1 VLTTESVTLSA
12 IIADLGDRSL
22 HAARAIGEDARSVL
36 ASADLAFELNVGAL
50 GESARVGAKTFLD
63 CCIGTVFAPSGNDR
77 EYPNS
82 WSKHRFYVRPFLAKA
97 DRERGLL

>member
-50 GESARVGAKTFLD
+50 GESARVGRKNL
-63 CCIGTVFAPSGNDR
+63 S
-77 EYPNS
+77 
-82 WSKHRFYVRPFLAKA
+82 
-97 DRERGLL
+97 GLLYRYCLCPERE